1 MTESGEARP
10 AEYEL
15 LKEWFAQLSVN
26 ERVNALTTTSPYL
39 AQILINMKFL
49 VHKLGPTLF
58 A

>member
-15 LKEWFAQLSVN
+15 LKEWFAQLSVD

-39 AQILINMKFL
+39 A
-49 VHKLGPTLF
+49 
-58 A
+58 